1 MNQTGYFFRNQGIL
15 LLLVVLFMSA
25 APHSGRAEAPGCKAA
40 RDYIGKVTADVTKVF
55 SNRSY
60 SANTRERKF
69 GKLMRKYTDFNG
81 MNRFALGRYA
91 RVMPK
96 SLMSRYYKLSQ
107 AFIVKTLF
115 AKFGDFNGQTY
126 KIWNCKPDKR
136 GFNIGGYIHSAT
148 GVPIIDVKWWLRKD
162 RSGKFIVS
170 DLGVASFRL
179 KIEQRNTFVPIIRK
193 NGGNPRALLTYLKN
207 QIAENT

>member
-1 MNQTGYFFRNQGIL
+1 
-15 LLLVVLFMSA
+15 
-25 APHSGRAEAPGCKAA
+25 
-40 RDYIGKVTADVTKVF
+40 
-55 SNRSY
+55 
-60 SANTRERKF
+60 
-69 GKLMRKYTDFNG
+69 

-107 AFIVKTLF
+107 TFIVRTLF
-115 AKFGDFNGQTY
+115 AKFGDFKGQTY

-136 GFNIGGYIHSAT
+136 GFNIGGYIHSAS
-148 GVPIIDVKWWLRKD
+148 GVPIIDVKWWLRKT

-193 NGGNPRALLTYLKN
+193 NGGNPKALLTYLKN